1 MYSETIEN
9 YKRQIWEESN
19 EIENQIKQELDIP
32 ELRGSEDLKQ
42 CLTLISSLRSAL
54 FNASGYLETFMAE
67 RKTEKLEQETITW
80 AQNTLK
86 SLCKFEYS
94 LLAVHKKYTH
104 DPDAAGKIIPV
115 SMEREPGMIVID
127 IETGMPH
134 RRNGC
139 SKSSS
144 MLSFLLD
151 ESFRVQLE
159 EPVYDDKFER
169 AFVFIEHHANR
180 DIPERLERDC
190 DNYDSKHLIDL
201 SAQYFLKYGD
211 GPDYV
216 RYGEAV
222 IKDNHS
228 FTRIRLVEPEK
239 MTDFLLK
246 NEGFFQWEK
255 VVTN

>member
-9 YKRQIWEESN
+9 YKRQIWVESN
-19 EIENQIKQELDIP
+19 EIEKQIKQELDIP
-32 ELRGSEDLKQ
+32 ELRSSEDLKQ
-42 CLTLISSLRSAL
+42 CLSLISALRSAL
-54 FNASGYLETFMAE
+54 FNASGYLETFMIE
-67 RKTEKLEQETITW
+67 EKTEEQEQETIEW

-86 SLCKFEYS
+86 SLCKFEYL
-94 LLAVHKKYTH
+94 LLAIHKKYTH

-115 SMEREPGMIVID
+115 SVEREPGMIIID
-127 IETGMPH
+127 IDTDMPH
-134 RRNGC
+134 KKDTC

-151 ESFRVQLE
+151 ESFRVQLG
-159 EPVYDDKFER
+159 EPEYDEKFER
-169 AFVFIEHHANR
+169 AFVFIEHHVNR
-180 DIPERLERDC
+180 DIPKRLERDC

-201 SAQYFLKYGD
+201 AADYFLKYGD

-222 IKDNHS
+222 LKDDHS
-228 FTRIRLVEPEK
+228 FTRIRLVKPENLI
-239 MTDFLLK
+239 DFLLK
-246 NEGFFQWEK
+246 NEGFFQCDK

>member
-9 YKRQIWEESN
+9 YKRQIWVESS
-19 EIENQIKQELDIP
+19 EIEKQIKKELNIP
-32 ELRGSEDLKQ
+32 ELSDSEDLKQ
-42 CLTLISSLRSAL
+42 CLSLISALRSAL

-67 RKTEKLEQETITW
+67 KKTEKLEQETIEW

-115 SMEREPGMIVID
+115 SVVREPGMFVID
-127 IETGMPH
+127 IETEMPH
-134 RRNGC
+134 RKSGY

-151 ESFRVQLE
+151 ESFRVQLG

-169 AFVFIEHHANR
+169 AFIFIEHHANR
-180 DIPERLERDC
+180 NIPERIERDC

-216 RYGEAV
+216 RHGEAV
-222 IKDNHS
+222 IKDDHS

-239 MTDFLLK
+239 MEDFLLK

-255 VVTN
+255 VVKN